1 MIRHILFFV
10 VVLLLLLIPIMVF
23 AILQKDVS
31 DER

>member
-1 MIRHILFFV
+1 MIRHILFIV

-23 AILQKDVS
+23 AILQEDAS